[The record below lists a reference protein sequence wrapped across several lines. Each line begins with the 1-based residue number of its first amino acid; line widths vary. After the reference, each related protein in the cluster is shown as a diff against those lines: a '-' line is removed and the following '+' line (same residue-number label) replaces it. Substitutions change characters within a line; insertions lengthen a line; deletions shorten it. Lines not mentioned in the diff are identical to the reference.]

1 MEDNEITRRLRAA
14 GEQPVPETT
23 RTEHLHRIA
32 MTTADAPRRF
42 GRLAVAGAAAVG
54 FFAGSTGLA
63 MAGALPDP
71 AQDVA
76 HDVLAVVQ
84 VDVPEG
90 TRGACVSSA
99 AKDPALD
106 AAGKKAAKEACRQ
119 QAPPGHGRTGG
130 TPGQQKADKHADDPC
145 RGKPPWVGTPA
156 KTPEA
161 RAEREAQR
169 EQFRQQRDACPDT
182 DSADAQ
188 AEAEERRREEQED
201 AEERRREAA
210 EAPEQDQEQE
220 QESEQQLTPEAQ
232 PEATPVPP
240 VEPGAD
246 QQEVPNDGAGV
257 EDEVP
262 PADGEDAP
270 VTEEG

>member
-1 MEDNEITRRLRAA
+1 MEENEITRRLRAA
-14 GEQPVPETT
+14 GEQPVPDAI

-32 MTTADAPRRF
+32 MTNADAPRRF

-90 TRGACVSSA
+90 NRGACVSSA

-119 QAPPGHGRTGG
+119 QAPPGHGRAGG
-130 TPGQQKADKHADDPC
+130 APGQQKADKHADDPC
-145 RGKPPWVGTPA
+145 RGKPPWAGTPA

-182 DSADAQ
+182 DAADAQ
-188 AEAEERRREEQED
+188 DEAEERQREEQED

-210 EAPEQDQEQE
+210 EEEQQQ
-220 QESEQQLTPEAQ
+220 QQQLPTESEQQPAPEAPQ
-232 PEATPVPP
+232 PEATPAPP
-240 VEPGAD
+240 AEPGAD
-246 QQEVPNDGAGV
+246 QQEVPAGDAGADAG
-257 EDEVP
+257 
-262 PADGEDAP
+262 AEDAP
-270 VTEEG
+270 LPEEG

>member
-1 MEDNEITRRLRAA
+1 MDEHEITRRLRAA
-14 GEQPVPETT
+14 AEQPVPDAT
-23 RTEHLHRIA
+23 RSEHLHRIA
-32 MTTADAPRRF
+32 MTTADVPRRF

-90 TRGACVSSA
+90 NRGACVSAA

-119 QAPPGHGRTGG
+119 QAPPGQGRSGG
-130 TPGQQKADKHADDPC
+130 APGQQKADKHADDPC
-145 RGKPPWVGTPA
+145 RGKPPWAGAPAA

-161 RAEREAQR
+161 RAEREAQK

-182 DSADAQ
+182 DAADAQ
-188 AEAEERRREEQED
+188 HEAEERQREAQED

-210 EAPEQDQEQE
+210 DEQE
-220 QESEQQLTPEAQ
+220 QQQRQTESEQEPAPEVPQ
-232 PEATPVPP
+232 PEATPTPP
-240 VEPGAD
+240 VEPDAD
-246 QQEVPNDGAGV
+246 QPD
-257 EDEVP
+257 VP
-262 PADGEDAP
+262 PADAGAEEAP
-270 VTEEG
+270 LPEEG